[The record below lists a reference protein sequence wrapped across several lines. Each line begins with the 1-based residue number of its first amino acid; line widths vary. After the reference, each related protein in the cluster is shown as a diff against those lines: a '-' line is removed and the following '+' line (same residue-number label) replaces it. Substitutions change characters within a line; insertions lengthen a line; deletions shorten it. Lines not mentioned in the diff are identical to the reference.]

1 MSQNGRFEA
10 AKPPS
15 DAMAP
20 SHLYAFCDSSM
31 SDSYSRFQA
40 QTRFSS
46 LDGLRALSILG
57 VIWHHTA
64 ASVHGPF
71 WGHVGAEGVSLFFA
85 ISGFLITTLLLRERR
100 RQGHID
106 LKAFYVRRTLRIFPL
121 YYATLLLY
129 VIMVL
134 ALERHSAVGRAFF
147 DHLPYFATYTSNL
160 FVEIQGRV
168 IFYFAWSLAA
178 EEQFYLIWPGLMLL
192 AGSRPRSALL
202 LALWLGISQWAQSSG
217 HGVWA
222 FMPSPLLAGALL
234 ALLLDQP
241 RSHAA
246 LSRVLGL
253 PGAPLVAALA
263 LCAALAWGQAPSLLL
278 GVLFATWV
286 GTCVIREQHVLQPLL
301 NWRPLAYLGTVSYGM
316 YMLHMLCKNAV
327 IKMLGLFGPVADGG
341 LVFGL
346 TLMLALLAA
355 SVSFRYFE
363 SWFLQRKR
371 AYER

>member
-1 MSQNGRFEA
+1 
-10 AKPPS
+10 
-15 DAMAP
+15 
-20 SHLYAFCDSSM
+20 M
-31 SDSYSRFQA
+31 SDSYSQFQA
-40 QTRFSS
+40 QKHFSS

-64 ASVHGPF
+64 ASVQGPF

-85 ISGFLITTLLLRERR
+85 ISGFLITTLLLREQRR
-100 RQGHID
+100 RGRID

-129 VIMVL
+129 VLMVL
-134 ALERHSAVGRAFF
+134 VLERHSAVGRAFF
-147 DHLPYFATYTSNL
+147 DNLPYFATYTSNL

-202 LALWLGISQWAQSSG
+202 LALLLGFSQWAGSSG
-217 HGVWA
+217 HGAWA
-222 FMPSPLLAGALL
+222 FMPSPLLAGALF

-253 PGAPLVAALA
+253 PGAPVAAVLA
-263 LCAALAWGQAPSLLL
+263 LGAALAWGQAPSLLL
-278 GVLFATWV
+278 GVLFAACV
-286 GTCVIREQHVLQPLL
+286 GACVIREQHLLQPLL
-301 NWRPLAYLGTVSYGM
+301 AWRPLAYIGSVSYGM

-327 IKMLGLFGPVADGG
+327 VKVLGLLGPVRDGG

-346 TLMLALLAA
+346 TVLLALLAA
-355 SVSFRYFE
+355 SLSFRYFE